1 MPHVIKIK
9 RSETSGSVPEAGDLE
24 TYELAM
30 NVADKTI
37 YTKNSSGAI
46 VTLSSA
52 GITESDALALSIA
65 LG

>member
-24 TYELAM
+24 THELAM
-30 NVADKTI
+30 NVTDKTI

-46 VTLSSA
+46 VTLSSV

>member
-24 TYELAM
+24 THELAM
-30 NVADKTI
+30 NVTDKTI